1 MRLLTLSS
9 SLHLGTISAL
19 AALLVLLPGCGA
31 PVAGSSFVAS
41 DDGTSFDGGSGGMDD
56 GAQGSVDDEEP
67 MEVED
72 SPLDWSDLEEPQL
85 TEEAQLIEEHP
96 CFESVTETYV
106 DSSEELVFTFACDPE
121 NVDLAVGDI
130 LVGQANGGYLR
141 EVTSLEVSG
150 YTVIAQTEAATL
162 GQLFETGGFFGEFP
176 IESAARATVDFS
188 GTTLYSGN
196 HGGANVTVKLSKGNI
211 SLSPTLIL
219 GAQFE
224 WFCVK
229 RAEAILD
236 LQMDAEVELLAQL
249 SDSVSFDGNKTLGT
263 FSYPFVIPAGPV
275 TIPAS
280 LDITFTAGFKT
291 SAQATA
297 SARVGVE
304 SDSSLRVGGHF
315 NSGTWSY
322 TNSKSLS
329 MDRTGPEFDVEGDW
343 SGKVWVAA
351 KARVMM
357 FRAAGPSFHVDPFL
371 SGSAHAE
378 CRDLDWEFRAGV
390 DTGVGFDLDLY
401 CYDVSKNFGPWTWD
415 APIGSG
421 TLELPYPIGTDCDEE
436 SPEDGEIDPPG
447 SGGGGGSA
455 PDDGGDGGSAAGD
468 DGSAA
473 SGDDDDAPEEPAACY
488 SAGTISC
495 GQTVSGNTATSLAAS
510 VAIDSYPINVGNYA
524 APEIAYTWQAT
535 TSSEVEFSFVDP
547 RPTEL
552 NHDIIILDGS
562 SGECVNTNAVEW
574 GLNDVRFE
582 PTAGTTYYVVVD
594 GYFGDAGAFELE
606 LDCQP

>member
-141 EVTSLEVSG
+141 EVTGLEVSG

-249 SDSVSFDGNKTLGT
+249 SDSVSFDGNKT
-263 FSYPFVIPAGPV
+263 
-275 TIPAS
+275 
-280 LDITFTAGFKT
+280 
-291 SAQATA
+291 
-297 SARVGVE
+297 
-304 SDSSLRVGGHF
+304 
-315 NSGTWSY
+315 
-322 TNSKSLS
+322 
-329 MDRTGPEFDVEGDW
+329 
-343 SGKVWVAA
+343 
-351 KARVMM
+351 
-357 FRAAGPSFHVDPFL
+357 
-371 SGSAHAE
+371 
-378 CRDLDWEFRAGV
+378 
-390 DTGVGFDLDLY
+390 
-401 CYDVSKNFGPWTWD
+401 
-415 APIGSG
+415 
-421 TLELPYPIGTDCDEE
+421 
-436 SPEDGEIDPPG
+436 
-447 SGGGGGSA
+447 
-455 PDDGGDGGSAAGD
+455 
-468 DGSAA
+468 
-473 SGDDDDAPEEPAACY
+473 
-488 SAGTISC
+488 
-495 GQTVSGNTATSLAAS
+495 
-510 VAIDSYPINVGNYA
+510 
-524 APEIAYTWQAT
+524 
-535 TSSEVEFSFVDP
+535 
-547 RPTEL
+547 
-552 NHDIIILDGS
+552 
-562 SGECVNTNAVEW
+562 
-574 GLNDVRFE
+574 
-582 PTAGTTYYVVVD
+582 
-594 GYFGDAGAFELE
+594 
-606 LDCQP
+606 